1 MAAELLAPVA
11 VQVVGQRRVVLP
23 VVYLISVFIQ
33 IIIVLP
39 QRFAVDDAAEAPE
52 PAELIGRNAVRDQM
66 QVEAVGRFAPA
77 VDDDNLVLRIP
88 VDHAAVEII
97 PDPAHLLRGMY
108 LMLGVERECRVIAR
122 RGEVGVDERRELRGR
137 DPGVEF
143 FAFLLRLEP
152 RLLRPAGLRI
162 RAARHRVHDLLAD
175 PPGKLPALVSL
186 YHSSSCLGLFPEARN
201 DALFTFRQLPD
212 VRGGFLGGG
221 FLSGGFLGGSFLG
234 GSFLGGS
241 SV

>member
-23 VVYLISVFIQ
+23 VVDLVSVLIQ
-33 IIIVLP
+33 IVVVLP

-77 VDDDNLVLRIP
+77 VDDDNLGFRIP

-108 LMLGVERECRVIAR
+108 LML
-122 RGEVGVDERRELRGR
+122 
-137 DPGVEF
+137 
-143 FAFLLRLEP
+143 
-152 RLLRPAGLRI
+152 
-162 RAARHRVHDLLAD
+162 
-175 PPGKLPALVSL
+175 LV
-186 YHSSSCLGLFPEARN
+186 
-201 DALFTFRQLPD
+201 
-212 VRGGFLGGG
+212 
-221 FLSGGFLGGSFLG
+221 
-234 GSFLGGS
+234 
-241 SV
+241 